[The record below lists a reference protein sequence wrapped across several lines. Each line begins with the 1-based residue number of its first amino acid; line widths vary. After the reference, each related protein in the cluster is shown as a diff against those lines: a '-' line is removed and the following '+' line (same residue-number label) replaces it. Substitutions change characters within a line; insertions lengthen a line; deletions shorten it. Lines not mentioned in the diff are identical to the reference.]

1 MNRAFVYRPAITF
14 ASTNIEGNVYFANFV
29 NWQGACREMFLKEH
43 APQVLKMVVE
53 RRIVLHTSRVSCEFT
68 DPVGALLNDDIAV
81 EMTLKHLRGG
91 RMTVAFEYYR
101 EGNESDGLPRTQIAS
116 GEQSLCCKRISRN
129 GLVPAVFPQELL
141 LALRQFTCSNE
152 ILNHIDEALEFDSPA
167 HDCIAR
173 SSNSASLRR
182 SERGQLATVED
193 ACNCLAAATS

>member
-53 RRIVLHTSRVSCEFT
+53 RHIVLHTSGVSCEFT
-68 DPVGALLNDDIAV
+68 DPVGAGLNDNIAV

-91 RMTVAFEYYR
+91 RMTVAFAYYR
-101 EGNESDGLPRTQIAS
+101 EGNERDGVPRTQIAS
-116 GEQSLCCKRISRN
+116 GEQSLCCKHISRN

-152 ILNHIDEALEFDSPA
+152 ILKHIDEALEFESPTD
-167 HDCIAR
+167 HRTAR
-173 SSNSASLRR
+173 PAGPGSVPR
-182 SERGQLATVED
+182 SRDAELKVVED
-193 ACNCLAAATS
+193 ACDCVIAATS